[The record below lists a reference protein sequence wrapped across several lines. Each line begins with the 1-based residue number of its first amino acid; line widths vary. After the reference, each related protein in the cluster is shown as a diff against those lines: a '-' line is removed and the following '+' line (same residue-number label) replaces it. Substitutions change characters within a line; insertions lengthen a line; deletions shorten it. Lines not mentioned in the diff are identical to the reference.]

1 VREAAGEAEAARNE
15 LDGPPLAAGAGPAA
29 PRSRLLSTG
38 AWLVPLALLALL
50 VTRLGVNVPYWDEWE
65 FVTILQKSAA
75 HTLQVSDLW
84 AQHNEHRLFFPQIIL
99 LGLSRLTHWN
109 IRVELVANLV
119 LSVAAFALLA
129 FLLRRT
135 IQPYGTAA
143 HLLALAAFA
152 WLVFS
157 PVAWENWLWGWEL
170 SWFLNTLAVVGAA
183 AVLSAWPASRPVW
196 PGVVCAIVAS
206 VIASYSLGAGLLVWL
221 ACLVFFISDRRLRP
235 YLPLWLAG
243 AATTVALFL
252 HGFANAGTGIELRFV
267 LSHPV
272 AYAHY
277 VLGYL
282 GAPFSLDPSVAPI
295 FGFALLAV
303 FAGAVGWLC
312 LRSPQSLGRAV
323 VWVAVGSYAVLASL
337 ATGLARVWLGAEG
350 VASRYTT
357 LSVLLPLATVATVL
371 SAAGTYRTRPRASR
385 PVWVGVQ
392 AALGLALVPLVAGGW
407 MAGWRAMDNR
417 HAMLVQGLACLER
430 ARGPG
435 DACLTT
441 MYPGPELEFARLQ
454 FLQKAG
460 LTGVARA
467 R

>member
-1 VREAAGEAEAARNE
+1 M
-15 LDGPPLAAGAGPAA
+15 
-29 PRSRLLSTG
+29 
-38 AWLVPLALLALL
+38 
-50 VTRLGVNVPYWDEWE
+50 
-65 FVTILQKSAA
+65 
-75 HTLQVSDLW
+75 
-84 AQHNEHRLFFPQIIL
+84 
-99 LGLSRLTHWN
+99 
-109 IRVELVANLV
+109 
-119 LSVAAFALLA
+119 
-129 FLLRRT
+129 
-135 IQPYGTAA
+135 
-143 HLLALAAFA
+143 
-152 WLVFS
+152 
-157 PVAWENWLWGWEL
+157 
-170 SWFLNTLAVVGAA
+170 
-183 AVLSAWPASRPVW
+183 
-196 PGVVCAIVAS
+196 
-206 VIASYSLGAGLLVWL
+206 
-221 ACLVFFISDRRLRP
+221 
-235 YLPLWLAG
+235 
-243 AATTVALFL
+243 
-252 HGFANAGTGIELRFV
+252 
-267 LSHPV
+267 
-272 AYAHY
+272 
-277 VLGYL
+277 
-282 GAPFSLDPSVAPI
+282 
-295 FGFALLAV
+295 
-303 FAGAVGWLC
+303 
-312 LRSPQSLGRAV
+312 
-323 VWVAVGSYAVLASL
+323 LASL